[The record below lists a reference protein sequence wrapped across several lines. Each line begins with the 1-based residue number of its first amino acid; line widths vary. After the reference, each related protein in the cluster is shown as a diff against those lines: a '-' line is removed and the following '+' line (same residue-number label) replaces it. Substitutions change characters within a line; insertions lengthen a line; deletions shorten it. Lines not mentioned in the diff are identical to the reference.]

1 MYYVLVSGRFQPL
14 IILNHVLCLCVF
26 LFTASYN
33 FRLCLFAVI
42 DCVSAFISVQNHILN
57 LPMSDYTDLMNK
69 VKTEQCTTY
78 EEANDV
84 LMTKLRIM
92 CEIRQIEHVH
102 GKETDVSVSYR
113 VPEVMSFHSPS
124 INSNVYLT

>member
-1 MYYVLVSGRFQPL
+1 MVRNSKLLTKRHIV
-14 IILNHVLCLCVF
+14 HVLCPCICMFSAITLDCVF
-26 LFTASYN
+26 
-33 FRLCLFAVI
+33 FAVK
-42 DCVSAFISVQNHILN
+42 DCESAYNCVQNHILN

-102 GKETDVSVSYR
+102 GKETDVSVS
-113 VPEVMSFHSPS
+113 H
-124 INSNVYLT
+124 LT

>member
-1 MYYVLVSGRFQPL
+1 
-14 IILNHVLCLCVF
+14 
-26 LFTASYN
+26 
-33 FRLCLFAVI
+33 
-42 DCVSAFISVQNHILN
+42 
-57 LPMSDYTDLMNK
+57 MSDYTDLMNK

-102 GKETDVSVSYR
+102 GKETDVSVSHLSTR
-113 VPEVMSFHSPS
+113 GGVISFTEH
-124 INSNVYLT
+124 YQ

>member
-1 MYYVLVSGRFQPL
+1 
-14 IILNHVLCLCVF
+14 
-26 LFTASYN
+26 
-33 FRLCLFAVI
+33 
-42 DCVSAFISVQNHILN
+42 
-57 LPMSDYTDLMNK
+57 MSDYTDLMNK

-113 VPEVMSFHSPS
+113 VPEVVSFHSPS
-124 INSNVYLT
+124 TSSIICTSG

>member
-1 MYYVLVSGRFQPL
+1 
-14 IILNHVLCLCVF
+14 
-26 LFTASYN
+26 
-33 FRLCLFAVI
+33 
-42 DCVSAFISVQNHILN
+42 
-57 LPMSDYTDLMNK
+57 MSDYTDLMNK

-113 VPEVMSFHSPS
+113 VPEVVSLHSPS
-124 INSNVYLT
+124 TISIICTSR

>member
-1 MYYVLVSGRFQPL
+1 
-14 IILNHVLCLCVF
+14 
-26 LFTASYN
+26 
-33 FRLCLFAVI
+33 
-42 DCVSAFISVQNHILN
+42 
-57 LPMSDYTDLMNK
+57 MSDYTDLMNK

-102 GKETDVSVSYR
+102 GKETDVSVS
-113 VPEVMSFHSPS
+113 H
-124 INSNVYLT
+124 LT